1 MIDAIM
7 GAKNEI
13 IGGIVLALLAWAYH
27 KFRVLM
33 KLYKQKKQELERIND
48 EMLKF
53 GATKEEVKRLQEAL
67 SQAESQQQ
75 ELKSQLEAAQ
85 AELQR
90 KDEALRQ
97 AEEKSQEDSRR
108 IEELKRQIEA
118 LQQELEREKA
128 KKKLPPMNDDDFL
141 RLCKSGD
148 ARKVEEA
155 IMNGANVNAKNTF
168 GNTALIEA
176 VMGGRY
182 EIAEMLLKYS
192 ADINAKNN
200 YGNTALDIAK
210 SWKRGKIAALLRA
223 YGAK

>member
-27 KFRVLM
+27 KFMVLM
-33 KLYKQKKQELERIND
+33 KLYKQKKQELERMKEEIKQL
-48 EMLKF
+48 E
-53 GATKEEVKRLQEAL
+53 ATKENHERLT
-67 SQAESQQQ
+67 
-75 ELKSQLEAAQ
+75 

-90 KDEALRQ
+90 RDKALKQ
-97 AEEKSQEDSRR
+97 AEKKSQEDSQR
-108 IEELKRQIEA
+108 IEELQSQLEA

-223 YGAK
+223 HGAK